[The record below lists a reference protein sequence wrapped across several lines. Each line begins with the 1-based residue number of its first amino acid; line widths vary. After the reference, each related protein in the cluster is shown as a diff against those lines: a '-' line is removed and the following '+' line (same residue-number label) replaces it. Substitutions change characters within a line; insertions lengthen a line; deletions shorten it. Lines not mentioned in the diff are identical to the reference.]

1 MPTSERVAR
10 LRQQSLD
17 AVPTLSAERARLMT
31 DFYRQ
36 EMGLVSTPVRRAL
49 SFRYLLEHKTV
60 CINDGELIIGE
71 KGPAA
76 AAASESCWR
85 PSFAIRWGRA

>member
-1 MPTSERVAR
+1 MPTSERVTR
-10 LRQQSLD
+10 LRRQSLD

-31 DFYRQ
+31 EFYRQ

-49 SFRYLLEHKTV
+49 SFRHLMEHKTV

-76 AAASESCWR
+76 AAASGSCWR